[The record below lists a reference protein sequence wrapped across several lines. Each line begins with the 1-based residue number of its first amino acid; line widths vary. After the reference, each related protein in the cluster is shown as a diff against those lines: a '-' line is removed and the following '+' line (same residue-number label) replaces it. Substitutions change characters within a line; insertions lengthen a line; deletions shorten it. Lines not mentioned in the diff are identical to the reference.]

1 MQLISISMP
10 LTSHHEA
17 AEQKAT
23 ALRLLACAGAG
34 EAPTAPDHQSEPSAH
49 PIRCPTRPKSVGM
62 CPVDTC
68 WPYGAIWGQFGARLK
83 ALPSFWLAESPRIPE
98 TPGLPQCRMQLPLP
112 AAVYAFAGAAA
123 ARRCVRNALAAPPQG
138 AADTAAT
145 CLGLRCSGCI

>member
-1 MQLISISMP
+1 MP

-68 WPYGAIWGQFGARLK
+68 WPYGAIWGQFGVRLK
-83 ALPSFWLAESPRIPE
+83 PLPFWLAESRIPN
-98 TPGLPQCRMQLPLP
+98 QI
-112 AAVYAFAGAAA
+112 AK
-123 ARRCVRNALAAPPQG
+123 N
-138 AADTAAT
+138 
-145 CLGLRCSGCI
+145 